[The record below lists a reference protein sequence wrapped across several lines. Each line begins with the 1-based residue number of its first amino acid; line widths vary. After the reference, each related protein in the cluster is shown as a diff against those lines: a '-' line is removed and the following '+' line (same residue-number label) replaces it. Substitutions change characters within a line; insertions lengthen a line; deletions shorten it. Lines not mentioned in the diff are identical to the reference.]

1 MALDSLYVTRVAGYA
16 EVTPPD
22 KFQVTRVAGYVELA
36 KAAGIR
42 TTRAAAYVE
51 LLSTFE
57 SGVTTVYAHAYSPY
71 GIMAS
76 LEYVGGDDNH
86 IGFIWQW
93 SADGSTGWT
102 TFSTTLKSVQYA
114 RHHPL
119 DPATTYYYRAFPYSY
134 STGDVS
140 NVASATTLT
149 EQLPAAGVALWID
162 VHDSSNNKLGPGPL
176 TEAIR
181 WRNVRRLSRA
191 GEFTVE
197 FPATYLRLH
206 EIQADGNALLSS
218 DRYLYCYGILY
229 DEIRLIGAGWVKS
242 IELRQAAG
250 SPPTI
255 AVSGPDL
262 LGELRKVT
270 VFDTDR
276 PYQYS
281 IEDSA
286 SAPEDLV
293 TTFAVTPNLP
303 DDWDIDGGGATDTN
317 VTAKFVHSSLLSALI
332 DVGTKIG
339 EFFRLGEDNNG
350 REIEWLGPP
359 ADFAGSGI
367 RAELHAE
374 PLAAEA
380 NPDIC
385 LITNISEIADSWD
398 LYSKVFVF
406 GAGQG
411 HDRLDLASATHWP
424 DGERFRLDVSL
435 ISANGTTVTVTT
447 VQEHGLQVGDEVEL
461 VDTNYDGTFTVD
473 SIVNTTRF
481 TYLDTTTAIHADG
494 YVYKSLTHTLD
505 GDDYVFNR
513 LQTSLENTDAR
524 TAYGYN
530 HTAIQFKEISPI
542 SNSDADVSAAANALL
557 AAAYHWLRERSAPAK
572 FYRLSVA
579 KLDALLLP
587 GQLIRTVARG
597 FIDGSAYIDIDTDL
611 TILESST
618 EIGGGGVRTTD
629 LVVSTVDRW
638 PSSDGEQ
645 AAQEFHQAT
654 IFQSQAQ
661 LGPSTDTVS
670 YASPIDDDVTVN
682 LHFWLG
688 EEVVGINEVKLRI
701 RADAL
706 RSTVKS
712 ISGTSST
719 TSAGGGTTTT
729 TAGGGGTSTTT
740 AAGGGATPT
749 TTSYAPVTNHAHA
762 LEVTD
767 SSPTGAALYY
777 DTVVGLNANLGTG
790 NDTGGSTNLAN
801 LPLTHDHDVTLS
813 DHDHSLTLSDH
824 THGLTLSDHTHSV
837 TPSISSAYGVYE
849 SGTTPYSFGS
859 SEYEIRI
866 NSNTWRDDYSAI
878 SGASGWYEIDLTSEV
893 AGLALR
899 PKQAANLIEI
909 RVKSAAQTGG
919 HAQLT
924 AQLLMRTVVQSVA
937 VV

>member
-1 MALDSLYVTRVAGYA
+1 MALDSLYVTRVGAYV
-16 EVTPPD
+16 EETPPD
-22 KFQVTRVAGYVELA
+22 ALRATRVAAYVEIA
-36 KAAGIR
+36 QTAGIR
-42 TTRAAAYVE
+42 STRSAAYVE
-51 LLSTFE
+51 LLSTFD
-57 SGVTTVYAHAYSPY
+57 SGTTTVYAHAYSPY
-71 GIMAS
+71 GIMVS
-76 LEYVGGDDNH
+76 LDYAGGDDLH
-86 IGFIWQW
+86 LGFVWQW
-93 SADGSTGWT
+93 SANGTTGWT
-102 TFSTTLKSVQYA
+102 TFATTSKSVKYA

-119 DPATTYYYRAFPYSY
+119 TPETTYYYRAYPYRY
-134 STGDVS
+134 SAGDVG
-140 NVASATTLT
+140 NVANATTLT

-206 EIQADGNALLSS
+206 EEQSDGNALLSS

-229 DEIRLIGAGWVKS
+229 DEIRLIGAGWVKN

-255 AVSGPDL
+255 VASGPDL

-270 VFDTDR
+270 VFDTAR

-281 IEDSA
+281 IEDSS

-293 TTFAVTPNLP
+293 TAFAVTPNLP
-303 DDWDIDGGGATDTN
+303 DDWTIDGGGATDTN

-359 ADFAGSGI
+359 ADFASAGI
-367 RAELHAE
+367 RAELHAN
-374 PLAAEA
+374 PIAAEA

-385 LITNISEIADSWD
+385 LITNISEIADSWE

-424 DGERFRLDVSL
+424 DGERFRLDVST

-494 YVYKSLTHTLD
+494 YVYKSLTHELD

-542 SNSDADVSAAANALL
+542 SNSDADVSAAANALMT
-557 AAAYHWLRERSAPAK
+557 AAYHWLRERSAPAK

-587 GQLIRTVARG
+587 GALIRTVAKG
-597 FIDGSAYIDIDTDL
+597 FINNNAYIDIDTDL

-618 EIGGGGVRTTD
+618 DIGGGGVRTTD

-661 LGPSTDTVS
+661 LGPNVDTAT
-670 YASPIDDDVTVN
+670 YREHIDDDTGPT
-682 LHFWLG
+682 LYFFLG
-688 EEVVGINEVKLRI
+688 EETAIVNQVVI
-701 RADAL
+701 RFRTDKL

-712 ISGTSST
+712 V
-719 TSAGGGTTTT
+719 
-729 TAGGGGTSTTT
+729 GGTSATTSS
-740 AAGGGATPT
+740 GGGSTPTTSSGGGSTPTTSSGGGSTPT

-790 NDTGGSTNLAN
+790 NDTGGATSLAN
-801 LPLTHDHDVTLS
+801 LPLTHDHDVTIPAHT
-813 DHDHSLTLSDH
+813 HDVTVPAHTHDVTVPDH
-824 THGLTLSDHTHSV
+824 THDV
-837 TPSISSAYGVYE
+837 TANVSTVYGIYEDPGTAYGPTDLE
-849 SGTTPYSFGS
+849 FSINGGTYRS
-859 SEYEIRI
+859 
-866 NSNTWRDDYSAI
+866 DYDAI
-878 SGASGWYEIDLTSEV
+878 TGASGWYVLDITDEV

-899 PKQAANLIEI
+899 PKQVANSVAI
-909 RVKSAAQTGG
+909 RVKSASEAGNKAQI
-919 HAQLT
+919 T
-924 AQLLMRTVVQSVA
+924 AQIERRVVIQSIA
-937 VV
+937 QF